1 MRTTI
6 TLTPEAEDV
15 IRKVMRERGVS
26 FKDAVNE
33 GIVRGLTAGQQ
44 RDPISTPTFD
54 VGRSK
59 VALQQALRLVGDLE
73 DEELLRKTAMGK

>member
-15 IRKVMRERGVS
+15 IRKVMRKRGVT

-33 GIVRGLTAGQQ
+33 GIIRGLTVGQQ
-44 RDPISTPTFD
+44 SDPISTPTFD
-54 VGRSK
+54 LGPSK
-59 VALQQALRLVGDLE
+59 IPAHQALRLVGDLE